1 MAFLDNSG
9 DIILD
14 VTLTDAGRR
23 RMANGNF
30 NIVKFALGDDE
41 IDYRLYDKNH
51 PSGSAYFDLEILQ
64 TPVFQAVTAQNAA
77 INYGLLSITNPNLL
91 YMPSIKIN
99 QGFNLSLN
107 EHAGIYYVAA
117 NSETRDKLNIASAL
131 GIDGKKTMTA
141 NSTSDTQILYLE
153 TGIDTTD
160 LSANSS
166 NRSTYIINNDLLDTN
181 VTVQVDNRFISA
193 VFGLDGGQPF
203 SAGATSDDITVP
215 TGLTRLNAGT
225 PTAGLTNYVN
235 YTVRGIN
242 NLLYAPTN
250 STRTEKSVIAGPR
263 GVGIGLNFATPLNA
277 ISTGTRPIEY
287 SRYGKT
293 SVNLFSDGNNYDYID
308 TMVIVIGNSST
319 ATAQIPIRLI
329 RYSS

>member
-41 IDYRLYDKNH
+41 IDYRLYDRNH

-64 TPVFQAVTAQNAA
+64 APVFQAVTAQNAA

-91 YMPSIKIN
+91 YMPSIKVN
-99 QGFNLSLN
+99 KGFNLSLN
-107 EHAGIYYVAA
+107 EHSGIFYLAA
-117 NSETRDKLNIASAL
+117 NSETSDKLNIASAL

-141 NSTSDTQILYLE
+141 NATSDTQILYLE
-153 TGIDTTD
+153 TGIDSTD
-160 LSANSS
+160 LTANSS
-166 NRSTYIINNDLLDTN
+166 NRSTFIINNDLLDTN

-203 SAGATSDDITVP
+203 SAGATSDNMTIP
-215 TGLTRLNAGT
+215 TGLTQLTAGT
-225 PTAGLTNYVN
+225 PSPGLTNYLN
-235 YTVRGIN
+235 YSARGVN
-242 NLLYAPTN
+242 NLMFAPTN

-263 GVGIGLNFATPLNA
+263 GVGIGLNFGTSLNA
-277 ISTGTRPIEY
+277 ISTATRPIEY

-293 SVNLFSDGNNYDYID
+293 GVNLFSDGNNYDYID
-308 TMVIVIGNSST
+308 TMVNVIGNSST